1 VQPPRSHATRHVAQ
15 VGPTYCPRGTL

>member
-15 VGPTYCPRGTL
+15 VGPTYCPRGIL